1 MTIVHLPFLNT
12 TVASWKMK
20 QKKIQCL
27 FWRMRKEFQTHQLYM
42 TASRNYKNSSL
53 ILHR

>member
-20 QKKIQCL
+20 QKKNTMFVLENEKRVSDPSIIYDCL
-27 FWRMRKEFQTHQLYM
+27 QKLQKQLSDF
-42 TASRNYKNSSL
+42 T
-53 ILHR
+53 